1 MEEQNSYV
9 LNDLINVYTNVLKN
23 SEMENLNNC
32 LFTYHELKG
41 VRFTRSSEFVMVSNL
56 FQDYFPPFLFVN

>member
-1 MEEQNSYV
+1 MNIS
-9 LNDLINVYTNVLKN
+9 NVLKN
-23 SEMENLNNC
+23 LEMENLNNC

-41 VRFTRSSEFVMVSNL
+41 VGFPRSSEFFIASNL